1 MNDSLTKLSELLKKL
16 PGIGPRQA
24 RRLAFWFVRRDSGWI
39 DSFARVLLEARANI
53 KVCSVCKRLHPE
65 DTENETCSICGN
77 DTRDK
82 DVIML
87 VEKDVDLE
95 NIERTGA
102 YKGVYFVLG
111 GTTSPLDK
119 EPERKI
125 RIRSLV
131 KLLENESSS
140 IKEVIF
146 ALSATPEGE
155 DTIMYI
161 EDNISKI
168 LEKSNI
174 KVSKLARGLSTGTE
188 LEYVDKDTMT
198 YALKGR
204 E

>member
-39 DSFARVLLEARANI
+39 DSFANALIEARSHI
-53 KVCSVCKRLHPE
+53 KVCSACKRLHPE
-65 DTENETCSICGN
+65 DTGNEKCSICGN
-77 DTRDK
+77 DARDK

-102 YKGVYFVLG
+102 YKGIYFVLG

-131 KLLENESSS
+131 KLLEDDTST

-155 DTIMYI
+155 DTMMYI
-161 EDNISKI
+161 EDKI
-168 LEKSNI
+168 IKLLEKSNI